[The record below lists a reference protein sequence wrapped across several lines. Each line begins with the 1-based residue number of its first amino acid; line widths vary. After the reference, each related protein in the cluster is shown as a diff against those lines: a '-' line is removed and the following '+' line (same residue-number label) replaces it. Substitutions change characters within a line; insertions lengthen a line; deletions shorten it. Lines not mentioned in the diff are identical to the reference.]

1 MQPEGR
7 SELGL
12 AKEGEAGIASL
23 FRCSLTPARS
33 NAVDKT
39 AAEWMKMLYSIEDGF
54 PLPAEDARRLLRD
67 IHESADTFAVNF
79 DDEFPSAEAFA
90 RFLRDLH
97 RRPGALFLA
106 ARGAGGLLGFLLIEP
121 RRAGKLRHTADLH
134 MGVRAD
140 ARGQGAGSALLAAAL
155 DRLNAQ
161 TDIEIVYLMVR
172 ADNEPALRLYR
183 RHGFEQ
189 LARLPRDTK
198 IGTRYY
204 DGLLMRLDL
213 ARE

>member
-1 MQPEGR
+1 M
-7 SELGL
+7 GL

-54 PLPAEDARRLLRD
+54 PLPPEEARRLLRD

-79 DDEFPSAEAFA
+79 DDEFPSAEAFD
-90 RFLRDLH
+90 RFLRDLR
-97 RRPGALFLA
+97 RRPGALFLV
-106 ARGAGGLLGFLLIEP
+106 ARGTSGLLGFLLVEP
-121 RRAGKLRHTADLH
+121 RRAGKLRHAADLH
-134 MGVRAD
+134 MGVRAET
-140 ARGQGAGSALLAAAL
+140 RGQGAGSALLAAAL

-161 TDIEIVYLMVR
+161 TDVEIVYLMVR
-172 ADNEPALRLYR
+172 ADNESALRLYR
-183 RHGFEQ
+183 RHGFQ
-189 LARLPRDTK
+189 LLATLPRDTK
-198 IGTRYY
+198 ANGRYY

-213 ARE
+213 PRA

>member
-1 MQPEGR
+1 MGAP
-7 SELGL
+7 
-12 AKEGEAGIASL
+12 
-23 FRCSLTPARS
+23 F
-33 NAVDKT
+33 
-39 AAEWMKMLYSIEDGF
+39 SIEDGF
-54 PLPAEDARRLLRD
+54 PLPAEEARRLLRD

-140 ARGQGAGSALLAAAL
+140 TRGQGAGTALLAAAL
-155 DRLNAQ
+155 DRLKAQ

-183 RHGFEQ
+183 RHGFQ
-189 LARLPRDTK
+189 LLATLPRDTK

-213 ARE
+213 ARA